1 VADIMSDFKDTN
13 PYQIT
18 WLIRRLFRSMGQ
30 LADSYLEELGISAA
44 DRAVMEFLYP
54 DIKLSVPQIAELY
67 SVSRQHVQATVNS
80 LIERKL
86 LSVEENPK
94 HKRSSLITLNDKG
107 RSLFSEVAKKDKDA
121 IKLLFNGVS
130 DLETKR
136 VRATLEKMREN
147 LS

>member
-1 VADIMSDFKDTN
+1 MSNLKDTD

-18 WLIRRLFRSMGQ
+18 WLIRRLFRSMGHA
-30 LADSYLEELGISAA
+30 ADSYLEELGVSAA

-54 DIKLSVPQIAELY
+54 DKELSVPQIAELY
-67 SVSRQHVQATVNS
+67 SVSRQHVQATVNT
-80 LIERKL
+80 LLERKV
-86 LSVEENPK
+86 LSIKDNPK

-107 RSLFSEVAKKDKDA
+107 RSLFSEVVKKDKEA

-130 DLETKR
+130 NTEAKR
-136 VRATLEKMREN
+136 VRATLEKMKEN

>member
-1 VADIMSDFKDTN
+1 MSNLKDTD

-18 WLIRRLFRSMGQ
+18 WLIRRLFRSMGHA
-30 LADSYLEELGISAA
+30 ADSYLEELGVSAA

-54 DIKLSVPQIAELY
+54 DKELSVPQIAELY
-67 SVSRQHVQATVNS
+67 SVSRQHVQATVNT
-80 LIERKL
+80 LLERKV
-86 LSVEENPK
+86 LSIKDNPK

-107 RSLFSEVAKKDKDA
+107 RSLFSEVVKKDKEA

-130 DLETKR
+130 NTEAKR
-136 VRATLEKMREN
+136 VRATWEKMKEN